1 MDYGDGTII
10 HFWNVEQKIE
20 YTITLI
26 SKHILSYHILKMF
39 INETYELYHFSTI
52 YISFLKLFSIRG
64 ELKPFKSQ

>member
-26 SKHILSYHILKMF
+26 LKHILSYHRLKMCINGTNSIISILF
-39 INETYELYHFSTI
+39 I
-52 YISFLKLFSIRG
+52 IRY
-64 ELKPFKSQ
+64 

>member
-26 SKHILSYHILKMF
+26 SKHILSYHRLKMC
-39 INETYELYHFSTI
+39 INDPQPC
-52 YISFLKLFSIRG
+52 ISLLFSYYLYFV
-64 ELKPFKSQ
+64 LKTT